1 MAKRA
6 EEIINAQPGSPG
18 KNMRYLH
25 DLLIEELGL
34 EAKVSFGNPA
44 YYRKS
49 WICYFK
55 PIKDT
60 AFELAFF
67 RGNELS
73 NEQGILESKGR
84 KQLRS
89 ITIKELDED
98 LIASLKVIF
107 FEAIDLDEHK
117 PYESKRKKK

>member
-1 MAKRA
+1 MNKA
-6 EEIINAQPGSPG
+6 EDIIYSQPE
-18 KNMRYLH
+18 KVQKLMEFFHQMLC
-25 DLLIEELGL
+25 EEFGL
-34 EAKVSFGNPA
+34 TSKVSFGNPA

-55 PIKDT
+55 AIKDN

-89 ITIKELDED
+89 IIIKELDAQ
-98 LIASLKVIF
+98 LIESLKVIF
-107 FEAIDLDEHK
+107 FEAIDLDEQK

>member
-1 MAKRA
+1 MKKA
-6 EEIINAQPGSPG
+6 EDFIYSQPE
-18 KNMRYLH
+18 KVQKLMEFFHQMLC
-25 DLLIEELGL
+25 EEFGL
-34 EAKVSFGNPA
+34 TSKLSFGNPA

-55 PIKDT
+55 PIKDS

-73 NEQGILESKGR
+73 NEQGILEAKGR

-89 ITIKELDED
+89 IIIKELDEE
-98 LIASLKVIF
+98 LIAALKVVF